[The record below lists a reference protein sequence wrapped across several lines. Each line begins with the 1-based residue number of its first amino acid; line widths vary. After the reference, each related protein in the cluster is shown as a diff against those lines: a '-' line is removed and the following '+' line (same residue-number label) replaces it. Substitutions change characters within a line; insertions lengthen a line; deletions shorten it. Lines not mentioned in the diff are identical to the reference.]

1 MAKPKAVK
9 KYQNVFVKPK
19 GPRALAAV
27 LPKVAE
33 PTLRERGFAAAEI
46 ITHWLLILGPTLAR
60 QCIPERV
67 SYPKSNQ
74 NERVLFIRTS
84 GSAALEIQHQIPII
98 IERINTYFGFKAV
111 TKISIVQ
118 SQLLIKPK
126 IQPKE
131 VRNVVNKQSTLKIE
145 ADLTKIE
152 TKELNHALKRLAK
165 TIELHRS
172 KKK

>member
-1 MAKPKAVK
+1 M
-9 KYQNVFVKPK
+9 
-19 GPRALAAV
+19 
-27 LPKVAE
+27 PKVAE

-60 QCIPERV
+60 QCIPERI

-98 IERINTYFGFKAV
+98 IGRINTYFGFKAV

-131 VRNVVNKQSTLKIE
+131 VRNVVNKQSTLKSV
-145 ADLTKIE
+145 LTI
-152 TKELNHALKRLAK
+152 
-165 TIELHRS
+165 
-172 KKK
+172 